1 MAKLIK
7 TCEYCKGK
15 YDPLLEICPKCG
27 EVNKDEDL
35 KEYKNI
41 VPLHWLKQLFLAVG
55 GSIGFQLVSLIIQI
69 IIIFALGI
77 TKDTSQE
84 EMLRAT
90 ALINFISYGVLIGA
104 LMGTINVDVPKL
116 FKSFAKWVPYV
127 AGLIGL
133 IAIFAFNFMYNLTL
147 TIIGIKIGDNSNES
161 GINSIIGM
169 YPVLSI
175 LIFGLVGPICE
186 ELTYRVGLFS
196 VLRRVNKW
204 LPYLVVILVFAL
216 IHFDFSAI
224 VEFNNP
230 DYFTNLINEILNL
243 PLYAF
248 AGFTFSFLYDK
259 FGLASSITAHTLNNL
274 LSIGLAFIPHE

>member
-1 MAKLIK
+1 MAKFIK

-15 YDPLLEICPKCG
+15 YDPLLETCPKCG

-41 VPLHWLKQLFLAVG
+41 VPLHWLKQLFLTVG
-55 GSIGFQLVSLIIQI
+55 GSIGFQLVSFLIQVIL
-69 IIIFALGI
+69 IFALGI
-77 TKDTSQE
+77 NKDTPTE
-84 EMLRAT
+84 EMLRFT
-90 ALINFISYGVLIGA
+90 AIINFVSYGVLICA
-104 LMGTINVDVPKL
+104 LLGTINVDIPKL

-133 IAIFAFNFMYNLTL
+133 IAIFGFNFIYNLTL
-147 TIIGIKIGDNSNES
+147 TILKIKIVDNTNES
-161 GINSIIGM
+161 SINAIIGM

-175 LIFGLVGPICE
+175 IIFGLVGPICE

-196 VLRRVNKW
+196 ILRRINKW
-204 LPYLVVILVFAL
+204 LPYLLVILVFAL
-216 IHFDFSAI
+216 IHFDFSAL
-224 VEFNNP
+224 FNFSDP
-230 DYFTNLINEILNL
+230 DYFTKVMNELLNL

>member
-1 MAKLIK
+1 MAKFIK

-15 YDPLLEICPKCG
+15 YDPLLETCPKCG

-55 GSIGFQLVSLIIQI
+55 GSIGFQLVSFIIQI

-77 TKDTSQE
+77 TKDSSQE
-84 EMLRAT
+84 ELLRAT
-90 ALINFISYGVLIGA
+90 ALINFISYGILIGA

-147 TIIGIKIGDNSNES
+147 TIIGINIGDNSNES

-204 LPYLVVILVFAL
+204 LPYLVVIFVFAL
-216 IHFDFSAI
+216 IHFDFTAI
-224 VEFNNP
+224 VEFDKP
-230 DYFTNLINEILNL
+230 SYFTNLINEILNL